1 MLRDIQ
7 QVLRFIMLM
16 GKQKQH
22 GFKFAGGL
30 LVLMW
35 TEEGVSVK
43 MLNCTVAAA
52 GPWCAGIKT
61 KALQHVLS
69 DLKSM
74 FPHACPCLEPD
85 PEELSTFTDLHGPL
99 ALLLSFQMKDARHCT
114 SEWKT
119 LTEAYLRTF
128 SLANAGVKIHLTCKF
143 NQHISQQEFRVKL
156 KRKVA
161 NTDQRP
167 LILDVTCSTEPP
179 LNVRKGRWCQG
190 GHPVLGGRVPLSIP
204 PQAMDQGLFGEL
216 SVQLVSLLRPCVLV
230 YPNLATEVTH
240 IQVLVYGPSNVPIA
254 GSSGFFQTLPASLDC
269 QELGL
274 GRLHC
279 SSFKV
284 STSPAGLVHSGC
296 TVYTVEQG
304 EWRGPEQESSPP
316 TVQQSLLLF
325 LFLQHSDPFV
335 SELTDIMSTEVLI
348 EHHLEDVLN
357 NNRQAVTTALQ
368 TELKNTLSAQ
378 NQRKKH
384 QEKLRSAVEVI
395 LSSSISVVCCSTNM
409 DFRNACL
416 NRMRVRDTNELFAS
430 LRKSLWKVT
439 SWKFTPRSSCYYA
452 QMEEH
457 PERDD
462 PPRSEI

>member
-279 SSFKV
+279 SSFK
-284 STSPAGLVHSGC
+284 A
-296 TVYTVEQG
+296 
-304 EWRGPEQESSPP
+304 
-316 TVQQSLLLF
+316 
-325 LFLQHSDPFV
+325 
-335 SELTDIMSTEVLI
+335 TEVLI